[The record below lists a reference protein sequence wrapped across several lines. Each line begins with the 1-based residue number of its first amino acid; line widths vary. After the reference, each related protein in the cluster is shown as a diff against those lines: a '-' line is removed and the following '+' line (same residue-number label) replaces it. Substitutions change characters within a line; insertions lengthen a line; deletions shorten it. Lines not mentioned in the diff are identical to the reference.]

1 MVVDNNSNDHKLCP
15 QTTFFVLMFWLRD
28 HFLHLH
34 WVHPK
39 ICCIWQCSWMSGRR
53 NIEINLEVYPWT
65 QTWQDLVFQLFILF
79 NACVWR
85 ECWHLRKRWFTEV
98 RWHRSFGKKI
108 NEIPTYMQVLGLDD
122 AIVYQEN
129 STKVKGCVCVSLL
142 STTWAKSLHPRSAA
156 KISFSNLE
164 FCPWYYLED
173 LSEGFTVCCCI
184 NSMFFSLLCS
194 GE

>member
-53 NIEINLEVYPWT
+53 NMEINLEVYPWT

-98 RWHRSFGKKI
+98 WWHRSFGKKI

-129 STKVKGCVCVSLL
+129 STKVKGCVCVYHSCRLL
-142 STTWAKSLHPRSAA
+142 GPSRCTQDQQPRSLFPTWSSALGITS
-156 KISFSNLE
+156 KT
-164 FCPWYYLED
+164 YLRD
-173 LSEGFTVCCCI
+173 SLSVAV
-184 NSMFFSLLCS
+184 
-194 GE
+194 